1 MSLVLAASLLSL
13 SPVVSSAQSFSSQ
26 PGDVTVEVGAS
37 LTLPCKVVG
46 RLVWSEDHKLAI
58 LIDSACNMMLLII
71 HSTVLTNKV
80 LKPLVARAHSQEERI
95 PHLHVKV

>member
-13 SPVVSSAQSFSSQ
+13 SAVVSSAQSFSSQ

-46 RLVWSEDHKLAI
+46 RLVWSEDYKLAI
-58 LIDSACNMMLLII
+58 LIDNARNMMLLII
-71 HSTVLTNKV
+71 HYSVLNQQG
-80 LKPLVARAHSQEERI
+80 LKPLSCKCACARRENSAF
-95 PHLHVKV
+95 PY

>member
-13 SPVVSSAQSFSSQ
+13 SAVVSSAQSFPSQ

-46 RLVWSEDHKLAI
+46 RLVWSEDDKLAI
-58 LIDSACNMMLLII
+58 LIDNARNLMLIKI
-71 HSTVLTNKV
+71 HSSVLN
-80 LKPLVARAHSQEERI
+80 
-95 PHLHVKV
+95 

>member
-37 LTLPCKVVG
+37 LTLPCRVVG
-46 RLVWSEDHKLAI
+46 RLVWSEDDKLAI
-58 LIDSACNMMLLII
+58 LIDSACNLMLLII
-71 HSTVLTNKV
+71 HYSVLTNKV

-95 PHLHVKV
+95 PDFHVKV